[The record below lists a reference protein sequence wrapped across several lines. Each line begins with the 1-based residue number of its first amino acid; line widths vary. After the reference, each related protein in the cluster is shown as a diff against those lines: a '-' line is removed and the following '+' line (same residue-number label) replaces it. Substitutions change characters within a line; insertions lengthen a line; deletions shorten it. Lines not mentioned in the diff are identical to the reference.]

1 MDGLSRHDKGGEM
14 KTLLGI
20 FFLIA
25 ISVSAQDTTNY
36 FGGSRIS
43 TYYDT
48 RLLIDAVK
56 WFEPRTTICFS
67 AIDSTNFSITWA
79 NNRVEILYG
88 KSTKPSEAVKQFFEW
103 LKDYIK
109 ENYFI
114 IKREELLKL
123 LQQ

>member
-1 MDGLSRHDKGGEM
+1 M
-14 KTLLGI
+14 KTILAIL
-20 FFLIA
+20 FFA
-25 ISVSAQDTTNY
+25 VTVSAQGTTNY

-43 TYYDT
+43 TYYDA
-48 RLLIDAVK
+48 RLLIDTVK
-56 WFEPRTTICFS
+56 WFEPTTTIYFG
-67 AIDSTNFSITWA
+67 ATDSTNFSITWK
-79 NNRVEILYG
+79 NSRIEISYG

-114 IKREELLKL
+114 IKKEELLKL